1 MKVDYLNKKVLSEEE
16 VATTQVEY
24 AVESTKLELQ
34 SSLLA
39 TRKSLGE
46 AEQKLKDLKTDY
58 PLDIQAI
65 VDAELEIR
73 DLKDGIEIVEKL
85 QKEFKFS

>member
-16 VATTQVEY
+16 VATSQVEY

-39 TRKSLGE
+39 TKKSLGE
-46 AEQKLKDLKTDY
+46 AENKLKELKTDY

-73 DLKDGIEIVEKL
+73 DLKDGIEIVERL
-85 QKEFKFS
+85 QKEFKF

>member
-1 MKVDYLNKKVLSEEE
+1 MKVDYLNKKVLSEDVVE
-16 VATTQVEY
+16 TTQVEY

-46 AEQKLKDLKTDY
+46 AENRLKELKTEY
-58 PLDIQAI
+58 PLNIQAI
-65 VDAELEIR
+65 VDEQLKVR
-73 DLKDGIEIVEKL
+73 DFKDGIKIIESL
-85 QKEFKFS
+85 QKEFKF